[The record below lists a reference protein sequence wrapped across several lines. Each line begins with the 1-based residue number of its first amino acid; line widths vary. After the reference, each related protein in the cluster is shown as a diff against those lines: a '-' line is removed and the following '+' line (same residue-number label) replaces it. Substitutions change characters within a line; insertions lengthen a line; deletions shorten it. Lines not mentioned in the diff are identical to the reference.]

1 VSDYR
6 PQYVNTPIDLEKTPH
21 IDALRIFKERA
32 AGYSRDLMEGAEG
45 PYATVEEYTA
55 ILRQMGGRSRV
66 RIANRRAY
74 IVGRRMEGVWHD
86 TDDGWVE
93 VPLAATAELIR
104 LGYLKRFQAER
115 ELDRIG
121 WREMGW
127 DGDVAEW
134 YGWPA

>member
-1 VSDYR
+1 MSAYR
-6 PQYVNTPIDLEKTPH
+6 PQYVNAPIDLEKTPFVD
-21 IDALRIFKERA
+21 ILRIFWERA
-32 AGYSRDLMEGAEG
+32 AGYSRDLMAGAEG
-45 PYATVEEYTA
+45 PYATEEEYMA

-66 RIANRRAY
+66 RIANGRAWV
-74 IVGRRMEGVWHD
+74 VGRRTETDWHN
-86 TDDGWVE
+86 TDDGWSE

-104 LGYLKRFQAER
+104 LCYLKRFQEER